1 MNLRQTTI
9 FDIILYIIMIL
20 SIIGV
25 VIGICIDNSTI
36 MSISGIFIFVILFI
50 FFIIN
55 TYRFIKY
62 KRK

>member
-9 FDIILYIIMIL
+9 FDIILYIIMVL

-50 FFIIN
+50 FLIIN

-62 KRK
+62 RRK

>member
-1 MNLRQTTI
+1 MNLQQTTI

>member
-25 VIGICIDNSTI
+25 VIGVCNGNDTI
-36 MSISGIFIFVILFI
+36 MSISGIFIFVILLI
-50 FFIIN
+50 FLIIN

-62 KRK
+62 K

>member
-1 MNLRQTTI
+1 MDLRQTTI

-36 MSISGIFIFVILFI
+36 MSISGIFIFVILLI
-50 FFIIN
+50 FLIIN

-62 KRK
+62 RRK

>member
-1 MNLRQTTI
+1 MNLQQTTI

-25 VIGICIDNSTI
+25 VIGVCNGNDTI
-36 MSISGIFIFVILFI
+36 MSISGIFIFVILLI
-50 FFIIN
+50 FLIIN

>member
-25 VIGICIDNSTI
+25 VIGVCIDNSTI
-36 MSISGIFIFVILFI
+36 MSISSIFIFVILFI

>member
-1 MNLRQTTI
+1 MNLQQTTI

-36 MSISGIFIFVILFI
+36 MSISGIIIFAILLI

-62 KRK
+62 K

>member
-1 MNLRQTTI
+1 MNLQQTTI

-36 MSISGIFIFVILFI
+36 MSISSIFIFVILFI

>member
-1 MNLRQTTI
+1 MNLQQTTI
-9 FDIILYIIMIL
+9 FDIILYIIMVL

-50 FFIIN
+50 FLIIN

>member
-1 MNLRQTTI
+1 MNLQQTTI

-36 MSISGIFIFVILFI
+36 MSISGIIIFVILFI

-62 KRK
+62 K

>member
-36 MSISGIFIFVILFI
+36 MSISGIIIFVILFI

-62 KRK
+62 RRK

>member
-1 MNLRQTTI
+1 MNLQQTTI

-25 VIGICIDNSTI
+25 VIGVCNGNDTI
-36 MSISGIFIFVILFI
+36 MSISGIFIFVILLI
-50 FFIIN
+50 FLIIN

-62 KRK
+62 K

>member
-1 MNLRQTTI
+1 MNLQQTTI

-25 VIGICIDNSTI
+25 VIGVCNGNDTI

-50 FFIIN
+50 FLIIN

>member
-25 VIGICIDNSTI
+25 VIGVCNGNDTI

-50 FFIIN
+50 FLIIN

>member
-50 FFIIN
+50 FLIIN

-62 KRK
+62 RRK

>member
-1 MNLRQTTI
+1 MNLQQTTI
-9 FDIILYIIMIL
+9 FDIILYIIMVL

-50 FFIIN
+50 FLIIN

-62 KRK
+62 RRK

>member
-1 MNLRQTTI
+1 MNLQQTTI

-50 FFIIN
+50 FLIIN
-55 TYRFIKY
+55 AYRFIKY
-62 KRK
+62 RRK

>member
-1 MNLRQTTI
+1 MNLQKTTI

-36 MSISGIFIFVILFI
+36 MSISSIFIFVILFI

>member
-1 MNLRQTTI
+1 MNLQQTTI
-9 FDIILYIIMIL
+9 FDIILYIIMVL

-25 VIGICIDNSTI
+25 VIGVCNGNDTI

-50 FFIIN
+50 FLIIN

-62 KRK
+62 K

>member
-1 MNLRQTTI
+1 MNLQQTTI

-25 VIGICIDNSTI
+25 VIGICIDNNTI
-36 MSISGIFIFVILFI
+36 MSISSIFIFVILFI

>member
-1 MNLRQTTI
+1 MNLQQTTI
-9 FDIILYIIMIL
+9 FDIILYIIMVL

-36 MSISGIFIFVILFI
+36 MSISSIFIFVILFI

>member
-1 MNLRQTTI
+1 MDLRQTTI

-36 MSISGIFIFVILFI
+36 MSISGIFIFVILLI
-50 FFIIN
+50 FLIIN

-62 KRK
+62 KGK

>member
-1 MNLRQTTI
+1 MNLQQTTI
-9 FDIILYIIMIL
+9 FDIILYIIMVL

-62 KRK
+62 RRK

>member
-20 SIIGV
+20 YIIGV

-62 KRK
+62 K

>member
-25 VIGICIDNSTI
+25 VIGICNGNNTI
-36 MSISGIFIFVILFI
+36 ISISAIFIFVILFI

>member
-36 MSISGIFIFVILFI
+36 MSISGIIIFVVLFI

-62 KRK
+62 K

>member
-62 KRK
+62 RRK

>member
-1 MNLRQTTI
+1 MNLQKTTI

-25 VIGICIDNSTI
+25 VIGVCNGNNTI
-36 MSISGIFIFVILFI
+36 MSISVIFIFVILFI

>member
-1 MNLRQTTI
+1 MDLRQTTI

-25 VIGICIDNSTI
+25 VIGVCNGNDTI
-36 MSISGIFIFVILFI
+36 MSISGIFIFVILLI
-50 FFIIN
+50 FLIIN

-62 KRK
+62 K

>member
-25 VIGICIDNSTI
+25 VIGICNGNDTI
-36 MSISGIFIFVILFI
+36 MSISGIFIFVILLI
-50 FFIIN
+50 FLIIN

>member
-1 MNLRQTTI
+1 MNLQQTTI

-36 MSISGIFIFVILFI
+36 TSISVIFIFVILFI

>member
-1 MNLRQTTI
+1 MNLQQTTI

-36 MSISGIFIFVILFI
+36 MSISGIIIFVILLI

>member
-50 FFIIN
+50 FLIIN

-62 KRK
+62 K

>member
-1 MNLRQTTI
+1 MNLQQTTI

-36 MSISGIFIFVILFI
+36 MSISGIFIFVILLI
-50 FFIIN
+50 FLIIN

-62 KRK
+62 K

>member
-50 FFIIN
+50 FLIIN

-62 KRK
+62 KGK

>member
-1 MNLRQTTI
+1 MNLQQTTI

-25 VIGICIDNSTI
+25 VIGVCTDNSTI
-36 MSISGIFIFVILFI
+36 MSISVIFIFVILFI
-50 FFIIN
+50 FLIIN

>member
-9 FDIILYIIMIL
+9 FDIILYIIMVL

-25 VIGICIDNSTI
+25 VIGVCNGNDTI
-36 MSISGIFIFVILFI
+36 MSISGIFIFVILLI
-50 FFIIN
+50 FLIIN

-62 KRK
+62 K

>member
-1 MNLRQTTI
+1 MNLQQTTI

-36 MSISGIFIFVILFI
+36 MSISGIIIFVILFI

>member
-25 VIGICIDNSTI
+25 VIGICNGNDTI

-50 FFIIN
+50 FLIIN

-62 KRK
+62 RRK